1 MKKYLYIIGC
11 ILGVL
16 LVVMLVFKSF
26 QVHKIQQQLNY
37 SISKEKAYISE
48 RDSLET
54 ESRLFQVTIQQ
65 LTYYKDTL
73 TDKLLAK
80 SKEVQIKENK
90 LKQLQYLA
98 TTTTKKDTLILK
110 DTVFRDYVNIDTMLT
125 SKHYQLNL
133 ILKYPNYIEVIPTF
147 NDELFIFIT
156 SKKETID
163 PPSKICFIRW
173 LQPKHII
180 QEIVIKNTN
189 PFVKIKQTRFIEIV
203 KLSK

>member
-16 LVVMLVFKSF
+16 LVGILVFKSF

-80 SKEVQIKENK
+80 SKELQIKENK
-90 LKQLQYLA
+90 LKQLQYIA

-110 DTVFRDYVNIDTMLT
+110 DTVFREFVNIDTMLT

-133 ILKYPNYIEVIPTF
+133 ILKYPNYIKVVPTF

-156 SKKETID
+156 SKKETIY
-163 PPSKICFIRW
+163 PPSKICFIR
-173 LQPKHII
+173 
-180 QEIVIKNTN
+180 
-189 PFVKIKQTRFIEIV
+189 
-203 KLSK
+203 

>member
-110 DTVFRDYVNIDTMLT
+110 DTVFREYINIDTMLT

>member
-16 LVVMLVFKSF
+16 LVGMLVFKSF

-80 SKEVQIKENK
+80 SKELQIKENK
-90 LKQLQYLA
+90 LKQLQYIA
-98 TTTTKKDTLILK
+98 TTTTKKDTLRLK
-110 DTVFRDYVNIDTMLT
+110 DTVFREFVNIDTMLT
-125 SKHYQLNL
+125 SKYYQLNL
-133 ILKYPNYIEVIPTF
+133 ILKYPNYIKVVPTF

-156 SKKETID
+156 SKKETIY

-173 LQPKHII
+173 FQPKHII
-180 QEIVIKNTN
+180 QEIVIENTN